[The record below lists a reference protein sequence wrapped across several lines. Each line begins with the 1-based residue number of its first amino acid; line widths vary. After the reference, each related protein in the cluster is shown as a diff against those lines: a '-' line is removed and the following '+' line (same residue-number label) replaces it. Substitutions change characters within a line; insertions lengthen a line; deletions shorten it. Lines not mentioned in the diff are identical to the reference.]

1 MDSWVISAQGK
12 FSKNTDLFPG
22 NISNN
27 FKGCPMKAL
36 VFDGQWDFTTE
47 YEILAYSNGTV
58 LTYITGLEM
67 KILMIVLQ
75 QMNMTFIYV
84 SLKKFL

>member
-1 MDSWVISAQGK
+1 
-12 FSKNTDLFPG
+12 
-22 NISNN
+22 
-27 FKGCPMKAL
+27 MKAL